1 MQSVLNS
8 ERGTCRKAFAAAFP
22 HTLPVLAGYLFI
34 GMAFGVMIQEKGYH
48 ALWAMFMSLVIY
60 AGSGQ
65 YLAVSFFAP
74 QVNFFQII
82 LMEFMVNIRH
92 IFYGLSLIGRFEN
105 TGKKKPYLIFSLTDE
120 TYSLYFIT
128 KTPAGV
134 REDQFLFAIAV
145 LDHSYWILGSGIG
158 ALLGRLLPFNA
169 AGIDF
174 AMTALFL
181 VILAEQWMESGKAW
195 KNDERAERQGAR
207 EAECADGSEE
217 IRETECA
224 DGNREIRETER
235 ADGSEEIREAE
246 CADGSEEIRETEC
259 ADGSEEIRE
268 AECADG
274 SEEIRETERA
284 DGTRGA
290 TGRPGNINRKSAA
303 VGVLCALVCRLLFGE
318 EQFILPA
325 MICIMVILVAGRRM
339 FEGADGD
346 KVRKEVDQNAG

>member
-224 DGNREIRETER
+224 E
-235 ADGSEEIREAE
+235 
-246 CADGSEEIRETEC
+246 
-259 ADGSEEIRE
+259 
-268 AECADG
+268 
-274 SEEIRETERA
+274 
-284 DGTRGA
+284 GTREG

>member
-224 DGNREIRETER
+224 DG
-235 ADGSEEIREAE
+235 SEEIRKTE
-246 CADGSEEIRETEC
+246 CADGSEEIREMEC